1 MPSPYD
7 PNNVFA
13 RILRSEL
20 PCKKVY
26 EDAHVLAFEDIR
38 PLVPV
43 HVLIIP
49 KGAYLD
55 MSDFS
60 ARAGTDEIAA
70 LTRAVGE
77 VAQLT
82 GVAASGYRVI
92 VNSGAD
98 GHQEVPHLHL
108 HVLGGRPIGRMVG
121 APKQ

>member
-7 PNNVFA
+7 PNNAFA
-13 RILRSEL
+13 RILRGEL

-38 PLVPV
+38 PLMPV
-43 HVLIIP
+43 HVLVIP

-60 ARAGTDEIAA
+60 ARATAVEIAA

-77 VAQLT
+77 VARLT

-92 VNSGAD
+92 ANNGND

-108 HVLGGRPIGRMVG
+108 HVLGGRPIGRMIGVT
-121 APKQ
+121 KT

>member
-1 MPSPYD
+1 MPNSYD
-7 PNNVFA
+7 PNNIFA
-13 RILRSEL
+13 RILRGEL

-38 PLVPV
+38 PLMPV
-43 HVLIIP
+43 HALVIP

-60 ARAGTDEIAA
+60 ARASADEIVA

-77 VAQLT
+77 VARLT

-92 VNSGAD
+92 VNNGAD
-98 GHQEVPHLHL
+98 GHQEVSHLHL